1 MEELKH
7 DKDWSDFS
15 VDRLHVDSAWENEKE
30 DEELEEDLK
39 EEYNDMLEDEFDRL
53 VDEEMDM
60 FDMDDCYPDEMIV
73 SNYLHPP
80 INSSVYDGDEDLVL
94 NKVYKNY
101 KR

>member
-1 MEELKH
+1 MTELKH
-7 DKDWSDFS
+7 DKDWSDFF
-15 VDRLHVDSAWENEKE
+15 VDRLHVDSASENEEE
-30 DEELEEDLK
+30 DEE
-39 EEYNDMLEDEFDRL
+39 EEYKKILEDEFDKL